1 MGATGGVKCLR
12 LPHIS
17 GVRWGSAP
25 AGCMHLPLR
34 IRYSEH
40 FSLDIHTYSFQ
51 INTTTY
57 IPPIR
62 IVQYELRR
70 GGEILYKR
78 DFGSSSSGGHNS
90 FDRMASREAPV
101 EIGKQY
107 DVKIEEIAR
116 QGDGIARIEGFVIF
130 VPSTQINDELK
141 IEIKAVKRTCAIGEA
156 V

>member
-1 MGATGGVKCLR
+1 MLTRTVLNQYD
-12 LPHIS
+12 HI
-17 GVRWGSAP
+17 
-25 AGCMHLPLR
+25 
-34 IRYSEH
+34 Y
-40 FSLDIHTYSFQ
+40 
-51 INTTTY
+51 TTY
-57 IPPIR
+57 AYS
-62 IVQYELRR
+62 IVERRR

-78 DFGSSSSGGHNS
+78 DFGSSSNGGYNS
-90 FDRMASREAPV
+90 FDRMAPREAPV

-130 VPSTQINDELK
+130 VPSTQIDDELK